1 MAAVLFSAFYT
12 ILNWSRQDNSLRATV
27 KLTPEHPIFGG
38 HFPGRPI
45 TPGVCVLQIAED
57 LTGRATGGRVA
68 WEQVNSIKYLG
79 IIDPRIAPEIT
90 FQINLTPG
98 DERLRAQV
106 VVTDTSGTA
115 LTKISGWLSQSEI
128 LQAQLQYVHL

>member
-12 ILNWSRQDNSLRATV
+12 ILSWTRQDNSFRAAV

-57 LTGRATGGRVA
+57 LTGRATGERVA
-68 WEQVNSIKYLG
+68 WEQVDSIKYLG
-79 IIDPRIAPEIT
+79 IIDPRVTPEIT

-98 DERLRAQV
+98 GERLRAQV